1 MREFPP
7 TKPIPPPPACLRGAP
22 LPVFFSLNHLS
33 RALLGWGRREFV
45 GGDPLNKGFS
55 MIRLLGEFR
64 HPPKFSLFLLVG
76 SKRFVYYLIRRK
88 SAIFLQNSVRIVLE
102 FLKVKKWK
110 KKGQFC

>member
-22 LPVFFSLNHLS
+22 PSVFLFKSLKP
-33 RALLGWGRREFV
+33 RFIGWGRREFV
-45 GGDPLNKGFS
+45 GGNPLNKGFS
-55 MIRLLGEFR
+55 MIRLLGRVR

-76 SKRFVYYLIRRK
+76 SKHFVYYLIRRK
-88 SAIFLQNSVRIVLE
+88 SAIFLLNSVRIVLE

-110 KKGQFC
+110 KKERFC